1 LGVVQ
6 RVSVEVVNFGCRLNI
21 AEGEAIR
28 AGWTGGSGVIVN
40 SCAVTAEAERQ
51 ARQAIR
57 RAARSGSRVFA
68 TGCAV
73 RLNPQKWRE
82 IAEVL
87 PPRRDAHPAVSGAGH
102 ARAFVEVQNG
112 CDHDCT
118 FCVTR
123 IARGPS
129 RSIAPDAIISAIRTV
144 VENGQQEV
152 VLTGVDLTSYEG
164 GLATLVAEILSDVRD
179 LPRLRL
185 SSLDP
190 AEVDDALF
198 DLLANEPRIMP
209 HVHLSLQS
217 GDDMILKRMKR
228 RHNRAQAI
236 DLITRLKAAR
246 PEIAIGA
253 DIIAGF
259 PTETEAMFAA
269 SRAIIE
275 ECGIV
280 FGHIFPYSPRPGTAA
295 AHMPQVAISTAKTRA
310 AELRLAVA
318 ARKAAWLASL
328 VGTMQRVLVE
338 RDGISGHIE
347 NFAPV
352 TVPPSVPGSIETI
365 RITARDGE
373 RLTGSPVT

>member
-1 LGVVQ
+1 M
-6 RVSVEVVNFGCRLNI
+6 SVNVVNFGCRLNI

-28 AGWTGGSGVIVN
+28 AGWANEIGADDAVIVN

-73 RLNPQKWRE
+73 RLNPEKWSQ
-82 IAEVL
+82 IAEIL
-87 PPRRDAHPAVSGAGH
+87 PPRRDPRPAVSGLQH

-118 FCVTR
+118 FCITR

-129 RSIAPDAIISAIRTV
+129 RSIAPDEIIAAIKNIVAR
-144 VENGQQEV
+144 GRQEV
-152 VLTGVDLTSYEG
+152 ILTGVDLTSYAG
-164 GLATLVAEILSDVRD
+164 GLAALVERILREVSD

-190 AEVDDALF
+190 AEVDTSLF
-198 DLLANEPRIMP
+198 DLLTNEPRVMP

-228 RHNRAQAI
+228 RHVRAQAI
-236 DLITRLKAAR
+236 YLVARLKAAR

-253 DIIAGF
+253 DLIAGF
-259 PTETEAMFAA
+259 PTETAAMFAN
-269 SRAIIE
+269 SRAIID
-275 ECGIV
+275 ECDIV

-295 AHMPQVAISTAKTRA
+295 AHMPQVLPASAKARA
-310 AELRLAVA
+310 AELRTATAV
-318 ARKAAWLASL
+318 RKAALFERL

-338 RDGISGHIE
+338 RDGVSGHIE
-347 NFAPV
+347 NFASV
-352 TVPPSVPGSIETI
+352 SLPPCSPGSIQTVQ
-365 RITARDGE
+365 ITGTHGD
-373 RLTGSPVT
+373 RLLASATA